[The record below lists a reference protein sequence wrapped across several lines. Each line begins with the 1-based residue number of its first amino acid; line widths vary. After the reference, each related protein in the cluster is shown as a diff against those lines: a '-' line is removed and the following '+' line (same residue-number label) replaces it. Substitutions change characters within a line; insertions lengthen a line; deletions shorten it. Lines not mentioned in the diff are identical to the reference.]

1 MPATATA
8 QPSATC
14 CAPCLRPTSGP
25 VPSARHNSGPPQ
37 PCPRLPP
44 RHLSVP
50 GRPGPADRESP
61 RLSHLTSTEIA
72 GRIEDLYGAPLADLE
87 AHAQDQPPGMLSA
100 LLGMHDD
107 LALAE
112 RGIDFHRDHLAR
124 LIQPERQIGRDEVS
138 HLLDGSRRLA
148 EAVAVRD
155 VQAKSVLA
163 VLQSLARVPAP
174 APSPPTPSPP
184 VPAPPLPAPST
195 AHSR

>member
-1 MPATATA
+1 
-8 QPSATC
+8 
-14 CAPCLRPTSGP
+14 
-25 VPSARHNSGPPQ
+25 
-37 PCPRLPP
+37 
-44 RHLSVP
+44 VP
-50 GRPGPADRESP
+50 GRPGPADPESP
-61 RLSHLTSTEIA
+61 RLPHLTSTEIA

-112 RGIDFHRDHLAR
+112 RSIDFHRDHLAR
-124 LIQPERQIGRDEVS
+124 LIHPERQIGRHEVS
-138 HLLDGSRRLA
+138 HLLDGARRLA

-155 VQAKSVLA
+155 VQTKSILA

-174 APSPPTPSPP
+174 TPSPPTPSPP
-184 VPAPPLPAPST
+184 LSAPLLPAQST

>member
-1 MPATATA
+1 M
-8 QPSATC
+8 
-14 CAPCLRPTSGP
+14 
-25 VPSARHNSGPPQ
+25 
-37 PCPRLPP
+37 
-44 RHLSVP
+44 P
-50 GRPGPADRESP
+50 GRPGPANRESP
-61 RLSHLTSTEIA
+61 RLPHLTSTEIA

-112 RGIDFHRDHLAR
+112 RSIDFHRDHLTR
-124 LIQPERQIGRDEVS
+124 LIHPERQIGRHEVS

-155 VQAKSVLA
+155 VQAKSVAA

-174 APSPPTPSPP
+174 APSPPTASPP
-184 VPAPPLPAPST
+184 LPAPPLPAQST
-195 AHSR
+195 SHSR